1 MHIKLPRTRK
11 HISFGGAAIL
21 LVGSALLAQALGLLR
36 TRLVN
41 ANFDKPTAVLP
52 TVHPTDAYFAA
63 FIIPD
68 FFFFTIAA
76 GALGVAFMPVL
87 SDRLAKGD
95 KKGVWHL
102 SSSLMN
108 LMAII
113 MGVIG
118 VLILLFAR
126 PLITHVVAP
135 DLDPSLVDDTV
146 VMVRL
151 LALNP
156 LLFTISGVLTATQQT
171 MGRFFFYAMAPLV
184 YNVCIIASI
193 FIFKGDIGIVSV
205 AVGAVAGAI
214 LQLVLVGSGMF
225 GTGYRWTPRIMWKS
239 SDFRLILRQLPPR
252 SVDQGID
259 QLQSVVETRVAS
271 GLGGGAIS
279 HYNNAYTLMT
289 APVLLIG
296 TAIATAAFPRLNSRL
311 SHGRPDLFRQ
321 DFLRILRLT
330 IWITMPVVVIGF
342 FARGYLARMIFANY
356 APQIAIIFGFLCVA
370 IFFRTLYSL
379 ISRWFYAQKDTKTP
393 LFVSMF
399 TICLNI
405 FLAYWLTRPGAYGVE
420 GLAIA
425 QSVVAAVEIVVLG
438 TVMLRR
444 DRKLFDGQFW
454 GGVFR
459 IVSVTGFSL
468 VTGYIAVSLL
478 PLSGGDSGFVMFL
491 KLSAIAGATLAT
503 HVTLS
508 GLFGL
513 EEARPFWSWVK
524 RVTLRPIKVDYS

>member
-1 MHIKLPRTRK
+1 MHIQLPRTRK
-11 HISFGGAAIL
+11 RISFGGAAIL
-21 LVGSALLAQALGLLR
+21 LVGSALIAQALGLLR

-41 ANFDKPTAVLP
+41 ANFDKPTALLP

-87 SDRLAKGD
+87 ADRLAKGD
-95 KKGVWHL
+95 KKGIWHL

-113 MGVIG
+113 MTCIG
-118 VLILLFAR
+118 VLILVFAR

-135 DLDPSLVDDTV
+135 HLDPTLIDDTV
-146 VMVRL
+146 LMVRL

-171 MGRFFFYAMAPLV
+171 MGRFFFYALAPLI
-184 YNVCIIASI
+184 YNTCII
-193 FIFKGDIGIVSV
+193 IGIFVLKDSMGVVSV
-205 AVGAVAGAI
+205 AVGALVGAI
-214 LQLVLVGSGMF
+214 LQLVLVAVGMF
-225 GTGYRWTPRIMWKS
+225 GMGYRWTPHIMWKS
-239 SDFRLILRQLPPR
+239 SDFRLVLRQLPPR
-252 SVDQGID
+252 SLDQGID

-296 TAIATAAFPRLNSRL
+296 TAISTAAFPKLNNRL
-311 SHGRPDLFRQ
+311 SSGRPDLFRQ
-321 DFLRILRLT
+321 DFLRILRLI
-330 IWITMPVVVIGF
+330 IWITMPVVVVGF

-356 APQIAIIFGFLCVA
+356 APQIAIILGFLCTA
-370 IFFRTLYSL
+370 IFFRTVYTL
-379 ISRWFYAQKDTKTP
+379 ISRWFYAQKDTRTP
-393 LFVSMF
+393 LFVSMSIF
-399 TICLNI
+399 CLNI

-425 QSVVAAVEIVVLG
+425 QSVVAAVEVFILG
-438 TVMLRR
+438 AIMLKR

-459 IVSVTGFSL
+459 IISVTGFSL
-468 VTGYIAVSLL
+468 VAGYITVSLL

-491 KLSAIAGATLAT
+491 KLATIAGATLAT

-513 EEARPFWSWVK
+513 EEARPFWVWVK
-524 RVTLRPIKVDYS
+524 RVILRPVRVDYS